1 MNKKEVWVYTKIKE
15 LKPLLDTA
23 DHTDVKVAEGHAD
36 MREFIAAMLNYHPW
50 WISILFRIR
59 AVLVRIL
66 GLVKHSIPGKVT
78 PLRPEDVPLTPG
90 ETAAFFIVRFAGEHS
105 YWVAETPP
113 DKHLGAY
120 IAVVV
125 EPLKENVNRFFVI
138 TIVFYKHWTG
148 PVYFN
153 LIRPFHHLVIRRMM
167 RAALKHRK
175 KAT

>member
-1 MNKKEVWVYTKIKE
+1 MDDCITEIKE

-23 DHTDVKVAEGHAD
+23 DHTDVKVAEGKAD
-36 MREFIAAMLNYHPW
+36 MREFIAGLLNYHPW
-50 WISILFRIR
+50 WIDFLFRIR

-66 GLVKHSIPGKVT
+66 GLVKHSIPGKVAA
-78 PLRPEDVPLTPG
+78 LRPEDIPLTPG
-90 ETAAFFIVRFAGEHS
+90 ETAAFFIVRFAAENA

-120 IAVVV
+120 IGVVV
-125 EPLKENVNRFFVI
+125 EPVKENIKRFHVI
-138 TIVFYKHWTG
+138 TIVHYKHWTG

-167 RAALKHRK
+167 KAALKDK
-175 KAT
+175 T